1 MCIVLGTKKYHIDA
15 ALSSD
20 PIKDT
25 RISTE
30 CGCTEQ
36 TTLFFVEMYFA
47 PSGVFFASRYT
58 IINCDS
64 THQIF
69 IETSKQTQVE
79 LTNCFILITSLS

>member
-1 MCIVLGTKKYHIDA
+1 MCIVLETKKYHIDA

-47 PSGVFFASRYT
+47 PSGVFSPADIPSLTVTALIKFLLKLQSRHKL
-58 IINCDS
+58 N
-64 THQIF
+64 
-69 IETSKQTQVE
+69 
-79 LTNCFILITSLS
+79 

>member
-1 MCIVLGTKKYHIDA
+1 MCIVLETKKYHIDA

-47 PSGVFFASRYT
+47 FFSPADIPSLTVTALIKFLLKLQSRHKL
-58 IINCDS
+58 N
-64 THQIF
+64 
-69 IETSKQTQVE
+69 
-79 LTNCFILITSLS
+79 

>member
-1 MCIVLGTKKYHIDA
+1 MCIVLETKKYHIDA

-36 TTLFFVEMYFA
+36 TTLFFVEMYLPHLGFFSPA
-47 PSGVFFASRYT
+47 DIPSLTVTALIKFLLKLQSRHKL
-58 IINCDS
+58 N
-64 THQIF
+64 
-69 IETSKQTQVE
+69 
-79 LTNCFILITSLS
+79 